1 MRSELT
7 GMPSAGSSPDLQWAY
22 GLILRPIGL
31 HAGKCSSGSGP
42 VWAHGCS
49 TRRSDVATD
58 DRHVHGRRADVEGP
72 KENRK
77 SKRGSRRVKRN
88 FLALLCLISLRCV
101 APMDEI
107 VTSSPPQSPPPPR
120 NAAPAGAAARAPS
133 TGSGSGRRGTTPPSE
148 SAMSRAKECLSFAV
162 SVQEGLRYV
171 KALLLGQAKKMRAR
185 NEREA
190 TEADLRTAKMQ
201 VDAADAAEDAKKRI
215 HDKAA

>member
-7 GMPSAGSSPDLQWAY
+7 GMPSAGSSPDLQWAD
-22 GLILRPIGL
+22 GLIPRPIGL

-42 VWAHGCS
+42 VRAHRCS

-107 VTSSPPQSPPPPR
+107 RERPP
-120 NAAPAGAAARAPS
+120 GDDAAATAV
-133 TGSGSGRRGTTPPSE
+133 GVG
-148 SAMSRAKECLSFAV
+148 AKKECLSFAV

>member
-1 MRSELT
+1 MT

-22 GLILRPIGL
+22 GLIPRPIGL

-42 VWAHGCS
+42 VRAHGCS

-107 VTSSPPQSPPPPR
+107 VTSSPPQSPPPPPPR

-148 SAMSRAKECLSFAV
+148 SAMSRAKKECLSFAV
-162 SVQEGLRYV
+162 SVQEGLRNV
-171 KALLLGQAKKMRAR
+171 KALLLGQVMRSAPKPG
-185 NEREA
+185 NS
-190 TEADLRTAKMQ
+190 RT
-201 VDAADAAEDAKKRI
+201 RI
-215 HDKAA
+215 RP